1 MGAGI
6 QVSLIRAIKRAY
18 SVMSER
24 NWDTVYWAVDL
35 HGTVI
40 TSNYESGTYEY
51 ICEEAKLALQAISD
65 LPETK
70 LILWSS
76 MYEAD
81 QDNIT
86 NLLRSDG
93 IRVEWFN
100 ENPDAQNT
108 ATGCFDQKFYFSV
121 LVDDKAGFDPSEW
134 TEVQATTLQLSEAF
148 HNEKK

>member
-1 MGAGI
+1 M
-6 QVSLIRAIKRAY
+6 SLVRAIKRAY
-18 SVMSER
+18 SVMAER

-51 ICEEAKLALQAISD
+51 ISEEAKLALKAISN

-76 MYEAD
+76 MHLAD
-81 QDNIT
+81 QFNIT
-86 NLLRSDG
+86 ALFKQDG
-93 IRVEWFN
+93 IDVTWFN
-100 ENPDAQNT
+100 RNPEAANT
-108 ATGCFDQKFYFSV
+108 PTGCFDQKFYFSV

-134 TEVQATTLQLSEAF
+134 AEVQATTLQLSEAF

>member
-1 MGAGI
+1 MSI
-6 QVSLIRAIKRAY
+6 LRAIKRAY
-18 SVMSER
+18 DVMEER

-51 ICEEAKLALQAISD
+51 INEEAKLALQAISN

-76 MYEAD
+76 MHVFD
-81 QDNIT
+81 QFNVIA
-86 NLLRSDG
+86 LLKQDG
-93 IRVEWFN
+93 IDVTWFN
-100 ENPDAQNT
+100 QNPAVANT
-108 ATGCFDQKFYFSV
+108 ATGCFDRKFYFSV

-134 TEVQATTLQLSEAF
+134 AEVHATTLQLSEAF
-148 HNEKK
+148 HNEEK